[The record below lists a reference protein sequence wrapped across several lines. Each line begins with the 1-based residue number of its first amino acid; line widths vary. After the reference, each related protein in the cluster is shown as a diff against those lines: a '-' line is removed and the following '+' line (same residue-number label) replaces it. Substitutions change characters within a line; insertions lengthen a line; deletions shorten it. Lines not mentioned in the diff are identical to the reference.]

1 VRHEQSRLVATL
13 RAPAHYVVTR
23 PNTEPLPI
31 QPVPS
36 DGSAYSAGDGA
47 LKTNDTRS
55 GRQLIFLI
63 VLMSHVAIVVV
74 VIREGRLVLIPKGT
88 NEPLLLILL
97 RGEAPAIQAETPPR
111 ATGARAHTPKHAPVR
126 ENAIATLPEP
136 PQPTIDWQHEA
147 ELASENFLANAEKDK
162 NYRDLAGLSPAQ
174 LNWIKQNRMKP
185 APPGIA
191 WQNPRFE
198 FDQQTGIPVF
208 WINDHCV
215 WVMLMIFCKI
225 GKPVADGGLF
235 NHMRDPKPP

>member
-1 VRHEQSRLVATL
+1 VLLSL
-13 RAPAHYVVTR
+13 
-23 PNTEPLPI
+23 
-31 QPVPS
+31 
-36 DGSAYSAGDGA
+36 GDGA
-47 LKTNDTRS
+47 LNTNDTRAP
-55 GRQLIFLI
+55 RQLIFLI
-63 VLMSHVAIVVV
+63 VLMSHVAIVVI
-74 VIREGRLVLIPKGT
+74 VIREGRLVLVPKGT

-97 RGEAPAIQAETPPR
+97 RGEKPEIQGVPTPR
-111 ATGARAHTPKHAPVR
+111 AKGARPHAPNEPFP
-126 ENAIATLPEP
+126 ENAITAPPEPP

-147 ELASENFLANAEKDK
+147 DLASENFLANAEKEK

-174 LNWIKQNRMKP
+174 LKWIKENRMKP

-198 FDQQTGIPVF
+198 FDKQTGIPVF

-225 GKPVADGGLF
+225 GKSEADGGLF